1 MTAPEDQKTAT
12 PAPTAASTSK
22 PAPKKPAAKPRAAA
36 KPKAA
41 PQTASVAKNA
51 AAKTTTV
58 KATPAKPS
66 TTKPK
71 PVSKAKVAPAMPT
84 EVLEVAV
91 IGSGFSGLGMGIRL
105 KKAGITNFRIF
116 EKAGDVGGTWRDN
129 IYPGCACDVK
139 SQLYS
144 YSFEPSAEWS
154 NAYASQ
160 GEILKYIRF
169 CANKYG
175 MYPFMRFNSKVVD
188 AVFNAEQGEWLLTI
202 EGGELV
208 RAKNVVAAPG
218 PFADPADP
226 HIKGSADFK
235 GPIIH
240 TARWDNSVELK
251 GKRVALIGTG
261 ATGVQVGPAI
271 ASDVEH
277 LTVFQRTANWIMPR
291 PNPDLTDADKQA
303 SRENP
308 IKMKLNRLGNYWLN
322 EATAPFL
329 ILKYDAF
336 KSVPSTVS
344 NSYRERKV
352 KDPELLKKL
361 TPNYKFGCKR
371 VLVSSDWYPTM
382 QRDNVT
388 LEVSGIKQITPT
400 GIETVDGK
408 HYELDVIIFATG
420 YEVRNTGAPFE
431 VKGLNNASLNTKWK
445 DGAEAFD
452 GIATN
457 NFPNL
462 YFLVGPF
469 TGPGHTSVI
478 AYAEAQIDY
487 VWQAIELRK
496 QMNLK
501 YITAKPNAEARFVK
515 IMDQRSEHTV
525 WKSGCA
531 SWYLSPNGRNNV
543 LYPGFNAEYRMRILR
558 FNPANYLL
566 IGANNTPVKA
576 SLRDHLSTVKR
587 AFTA

>member
-12 PAPTAASTSK
+12 PAAPTAATPSM

-36 KPKAA
+36 KPKATVSKPASA
-41 PQTASVAKNA
+41 PKTT
-51 AAKTTTV
+51 AAKPSPT
-58 KATPAKPS
+58 KATP
-66 TTKPK
+66 
-71 PVSKAKVAPAMPT
+71 VMPT

-105 KKAGITNFRIF
+105 KKAGIINFRMF

-154 NAYASQ
+154 NAYANQ

-175 MYPFMRFNSKVVD
+175 MYPFMRFNSKVVS

-235 GPIIH
+235 GTIIH

-271 ASDVEH
+271 APDVAH

-291 PNPDLTDADKQA
+291 PNADLTDADKQE
-303 SRENP
+303 SRDKP
-308 IKMKLNRLGNYWLN
+308 FKMKLNRLQNYWLN

-336 KSVPSTVS
+336 KAIPSSIS
-344 NSYRERKV
+344 NNYRERKV
-352 KDPELLKKL
+352 KDPALLKKL

-371 VLVSSDWYPTM
+371 VLVSSDWYPTL
-382 QRDNVT
+382 QRENVT
-388 LEVSGIKQITPT
+388 LEVAGIKRITPT
-400 GIETVDGK
+400 GIETVDGNY
-408 HYELDVIIFATG
+408 YELDVIIFATG
-420 YEVRNTGAPFE
+420 YEVRNTGAPFA
-431 VKGLNNASLNTKWK
+431 VHGLNNASLDEKWK
-445 DGAEAFD
+445 DGAEAFY

-515 IMDQRSEHTV
+515 TMDQRSEHTV

-543 LYPGFNAEYRMRILR
+543 LYPGFNAEYRIRILR

-566 IGANNTPVKA
+566 VGTENKPVKA

>member
-1 MTAPEDQKTAT
+1 MMTAPEEKKTAT
-12 PAPTAASTSK
+12 KPTATK
-22 PAPKKPAAKPRAAA
+22 PRATPVKKPAA
-36 KPKAA
+36 
-41 PQTASVAKNA
+41 QASVA
-51 AAKTTTV
+51 
-58 KATPAKPS
+58 PI
-66 TTKPK
+66 
-71 PVSKAKVAPAMPT
+71 MPT

-105 KKAGITNFRIF
+105 KKAGMTNFRVF
-116 EKAGDVGGTWRDN
+116 EKAADVGGTWRDN
-129 IYPGCACDVK
+129 VYPGCACDVK

-154 NAYASQ
+154 NAYANQ
-160 GEILKYIRF
+160 AEILKYIRF
-169 CANKYG
+169 CATKYG
-175 MYPFMRFNSKVVD
+175 MYPFMRFNSKVVS
-188 AVFNAEQGEWLLTI
+188 ATFHAEQGEWLLTI

-208 RAKNVVAAPG
+208 RAKNIVAAPG
-218 PFADPADP
+218 PFADPKDP

-235 GPIIH
+235 GTIIH
-240 TARWDNSVELK
+240 TARWDNTVELK

-271 ASDVEH
+271 APDVAH

-291 PNPDLTDADKQA
+291 PNPNLSDAEKQD
-303 SRENP
+303 SRDNP
-308 IKMKLNRLGNYWLN
+308 LKMKMDRLKNYWLN

-336 KSVPSTVS
+336 KSIPSSIST
-344 NSYRERKV
+344 SYRQKKV

-361 TPNYKFGCKR
+361 TPDYKFGCKR
-371 VLVSSDWYPTM
+371 VLVSSDWYPLM
-382 QRDNVT
+382 QRENVT
-388 LEVSGIKQITPT
+388 LEVSGIKQITAT

-408 HYELDVIIFATG
+408 HAEFDVIIFATG
-420 YEVRNTGAPFE
+420 APFE
-431 VKGLNNASLNTKWK
+431 VTGLNHASLDDKWK
-445 DGAEAFD
+445 EGAEAFD
-452 GIATN
+452 GIATH

-501 YITAKPNAEARFVK
+501 YMTVKPKAEAGFVK
-515 IMDQRSEHTV
+515 TMDQRSEHTV

-531 SWYLSPNGRNNV
+531 SWYLSPNGRNNI
-543 LYPGFNAEYRMRILR
+543 LYPGFNAEYRLRVMR

-566 IGANNTPVKA
+566 MGADNAPVKA
-576 SLRDHLSTVKR
+576 SLRDHLSTVKM